1 MAYHIWSIL
10 SNRNS
15 LWVQW
20 VQMYKLKGRNFW
32 EVQLRGNVSWGWRK
46 ILKIRETFRPFIWK
60 LIGDGMFTIAWSDRW
75 NDFSPLRGFIT
86 PRIIARSG
94 FDLDSNMA
102 ELVEF
107 GTWRWPVAWYDL
119 FQVLINIPI
128 PIIDP
133 NKRDALVWRVSG
145 KDYMAFSAAIAW
157 DSIWVSQPEVNWAK
171 IVWFNQ
177 CIPRHAFHMWQVWN
191 QMRPMFDMDH
201 VDSSWNNIVD
211 YMVSQANNLSASAI
225 IEKIGVAACSYFI
238 WQERNS
244 RLFTADRR
252 TPCQLRE
259 VIMKIITFKIITL
272 KFKNTETK
280 NRVWQ
285 KWKISGIGDGY
296 G

>member
-1 MAYHIWSIL
+1 MAYHVWSIL

-20 VQMYKLKGRNFW
+20 VQMYKLKCRNFW
-32 EVQLRGNVSWGWRK
+32 EAQLRGNVSWGWRK

-60 LIGDGMFTIAWSDRW
+60 LIGDGMDTNSWSDRW

-94 FDLDSNMA
+94 FDLDSNVA

-119 FQVLINIPI
+119 FPVLINIPI

-133 NKRDALVWRVSG
+133 NKRDALVWRVFG
-145 KDYMAFSAAIAW
+145 KDYTAFSAAIAW
-157 DSIWVSQPEVNWAK
+157 DSIRVRQPE
-171 IVWFNQ
+171 
-177 CIPRHAFHMWQVWN
+177 VWN

-211 YMVSQANNLSASAI
+211 YMVSRANNRSASAI

-244 RLFTADRR
+244 RLFTSNRR

-259 VIMKIITFKIITL
+259 VIMKTITLKIITL